1 MSDIPP
7 PSVEPESL
15 TSALLA
21 PQRRLILTGA
31 AGGVIFLA
39 LVCVALVIVLATRGH
54 APGGG
59 GSSSPTPAQG
69 TSVPPSIVT
78 GLGGSVPLSLTTPSA
93 IELKNKK
100 FDVIPVEVTKGAW
113 PYQRGNPNKAV
124 WVFGTLVNYVFGL
137 EANSDNTDLLQGLTE
152 SDSIKL
158 ITLGGKTLSFRY
170 SGRQWV
176 TVDKTDVFRQ
186 LRPGLTL
193 VLLGEQGDSRLVVS
207 ASYVAESE
215 PTPIGITAAKTGTP
229 VEVSGAR
236 VTTLGGRLVKN
247 VEGLPAGNAYYLVDF
262 SVTASGSDVLDASL
276 FQMEL
281 LDAAGKRY
289 TLSVPASQAG
299 SYGPPGG
306 QLLPDAT
313 LTATAGFVVPEVLPG
328 PSVFWTFSPT
338 PDGPA
343 PARFQLSTVGPT
355 PTPEPR
361 TSVAVQVTQARY
373 SDDATE
379 IIISGGIG
387 NRAKEPVTVSL
398 SDINLQA
405 GGTLVPV
412 TSTEPELP
420 WTLQPGQN
428 LAFTLHFARPPAGTA
443 IFKMMQSSFE
453 LGGLQ

>member
-7 PSVEPESL
+7 TSGEPESL
-15 TSALLA
+15 SSALMA

-31 AGGVIFLA
+31 AGGLIFLA
-39 LVCVALVIVLATRGH
+39 LVCVALVIVLATRGRTPP
-54 APGGG
+54 AGG
-59 GSSSPTPAQG
+59 SSPTPSQG
-69 TSVPPSIVT
+69 TSAPGPIIT

-93 IELKNKK
+93 IELKDKK
-100 FDVIPVEVTKGAW
+100 FEVIPVEVTQGTW

-124 WVFGTLVNYVFGL
+124 WVFGTLVNYVVGL
-137 EANSDNTDLLQGLTE
+137 EANSDNTDLLTHLTE
-152 SDSIKL
+152 SDPIKL
-158 ITLGGKTLSFRY
+158 TTLGGKTFSFRY

-193 VLLGEQGDSRLVVS
+193 VLLGGTDDSRLVVS
-207 ASYVAESE
+207 ASYMAEGE
-215 PTPIGITAAKTGTP
+215 PTPSGLTAAKVRTP

-236 VTTLGGRLVKN
+236 VTTLGGELVKN

-281 LDAAGKRY
+281 LDAAGNRY
-289 TLSVPASQAG
+289 TLSIPASQAG
-299 SYGPPGG
+299 SYGPAGG
-306 QLLPDAT
+306 QLLQETT
-313 LTATAGFVVPEVLPG
+313 LTATAGFIVPEVLPG
-328 PSVFWTFSPT
+328 PNVFWTFSPT
-338 PDGPA
+338 PDGSA
-343 PARFQLSTVGPT
+343 PARFQLSIVGPT

-361 TSVAVQVTQARY
+361 AFVTVQVIQARY
-373 SDDATE
+373 SNDATE
-379 IIISGGIG
+379 IVISGGIG
-387 NRAKEPVTVSL
+387 NAAKEPVTISL

-412 TSTEPELP
+412 MSTDPELP

-428 LAFTLHFARPPAGTA
+428 LAFTIHFARPPAGTA
-443 IFKMMQSSFE
+443 TLRMMQSSFE

>member
-1 MSDIPP
+1 MSEIPP

-15 TSALLA
+15 SSALMA

-39 LVCVALVIVLATRGH
+39 LVCVALVIVLATRPRT
-54 APGGG
+54 PGAV

-69 TSVPPSIVT
+69 TSVPASIVT

-93 IELKNKK
+93 IELKDKEFK
-100 FDVIPVEVTKGAW
+100 VEPVEITKGDW

-124 WVFGTLVNYVFGL
+124 WVFGTLVNYVIGL
-137 EANSDNTDLLQGLTE
+137 EANSDNTTLLRGLTE
-152 SDSIKL
+152 SDSIRL
-158 ITLGGKTLSFRY
+158 TTLGGKTLLFRY

-193 VLLGEQGDSRLVVS
+193 VLLGGTDDSRLVVS

-215 PTPIGITAAKTGTP
+215 PTPVGITAAKTGTP
-229 VEVSGAR
+229 VQVSGAR

-247 VEGLPAGNAYYLVDF
+247 VDGLPAGSAYYLVDF
-262 SVTASGSDVLDASL
+262 SVTASGSGVLDASL

-281 LDAAGKRY
+281 LDAAGRRY
-289 TLSVPASQAG
+289 TLSIPASQAG

-306 QLLPDAT
+306 QLLSDTT
-313 LTATAGFVVPEVLPG
+313 LTATAGFVVPEALPG
-328 PSVFWTFSPT
+328 PNVFWTFSPT
-338 PDGPA
+338 PDGSA
-343 PARFQLSTVGPT
+343 PARFQLSTVGPS

-361 TSVAVQVTQARY
+361 ASVTVQVTQARY

-379 IIISGGIG
+379 IVISGGIG
-387 NRAKEPVTVSL
+387 NTAKEPVTISL

-412 TSTEPELP
+412 TSTDPELP
-420 WTLQPGQN
+420 WKLQPGQN
-428 LAFTLHFARPPAGTA
+428 LAFTVHFARPPAGTA
-443 IFKMMQSSFE
+443 ILRMMQWSYE